1 MEKIIKFLLILWVSS
16 LAVLFTLGCDDDPL
30 YVSAYGDTFTFDLN
44 ESGVPGASI
53 TVLEYPGL
61 STTTDENGSFAFHKL
76 IPNKEATFVFDH
88 PDYTL
93 NQTGTFDVI
102 AEQDLTRVAF
112 QTPEHYMFNALVAII
127 GFSVEEDT
135 CQIATTVTRVGVSQ
149 YDHLAHGE
157 EGATVSIS
165 PSLDS
170 SHGPVYF
177 DSHTIPD
184 ASLTETSTDGGV
196 VYTNVPTGTYILT
209 AHKEGVQFE
218 QVKIKCRAGYLVNA
232 APPHG
237 LQALP

>member
-1 MEKIIKFLLILWVSS
+1 MKKLIKFLLLWLVLTLAIL
-16 LAVLFTLGCDDDPL
+16 LLFGCEDDPI
-30 YVSAYGDTFTFDLN
+30 YVSAYGDTFSFDLN
-44 ESGVPGASI
+44 ESGVPEAII

-88 PDYTL
+88 ADYTP

-102 AEQDLTRVAF
+102 AGQDLTRVAF
-112 QTPEHYMFNALVAII
+112 QTPEHYMFNALVAVI
-127 GFSVEEDT
+127 GFTVEEDT

-165 PSLDS
+165 PLLEP

-184 ASLTETSTDGGV
+184 TSLTETSTDGGV